1 MAVFINSHFYSISFV
16 NKLYWKSIEHD
27 GASGWGELVQ
37 LNQLADAS
45 LLKLRSSSRGSG
57 GAGGRGRN
65 GLSSEDEDER
75 RRRIRWEREGLG
87 ENCGYFFGKNKD
99 GGKDGKPRGG
109 TPSAPDLSDPPNS
122 GARPKVRSG
131 GSTSPQSSLRRGTGG
146 DPPQSFPHIGGYNAD
161 LKTLRQSIQTLREN
175 ARKRR
180 GESDGADATPSTS
193 SGFDEDKLG
202 VIFLELLGDPE
213 VTGLY
218 QLFLETAPKEEQ
230 KSLEEMITESG
241 LQKEK
246 LLQNLTRYVQ

>member
-27 GASGWGELVQ
+27 GASG
-37 LNQLADAS
+37 
-45 LLKLRSSSRGSG
+45 SSRGSG

-65 GLSSEDEDER
+65 GLSSEDEDEDEDEDER

-180 GESDGADATPSTS
+180 GESD
-193 SGFDEDKLG
+193 
-202 VIFLELLGDPE
+202 
-213 VTGLY
+213 
-218 QLFLETAPKEEQ
+218 EQ
-230 KSLEEMITESG
+230 M
-241 LQKEK
+241 
-246 LLQNLTRYVQ
+246 LLQVQVVDLMKIS